1 MLMVTLNGNERIAF
15 LSEMFA
21 TLHSIFLINRKI
33 IYLGKMFALK
43 SLVFRERNKAKRF
56 AKQLASVV
64 YPNKAH
70 SRNIRT

>member
-1 MLMVTLNGNERIAF
+1 MLMVTLNENERIAF

-43 SLVFRERNKAKRF
+43 SLVFRE
-56 AKQLASVV
+56 SVRK
-64 YPNKAH
+64 NAMGKK
-70 SRNIRT
+70 

>member
-33 IYLGKMFALK
+33 IYLGKMFALSK
-43 SLVFRERNKAKRF
+43 FLIGPV
-56 AKQLASVV
+56 
-64 YPNKAH
+64 
-70 SRNIRT
+70 T

>member
-43 SLVFRERNKAKRF
+43 SLVFRE
-56 AKQLASVV
+56 SVRK
-64 YPNKAH
+64 NAMGKK
-70 SRNIRT
+70 